1 MKLETNLSN
10 NYRCAVI
17 LIVGIFSR
25 FSNKPFKSIT
35 RKDVTLFLDSILKP
49 EDIDPLHKSIGTYN
63 YYLVILTRF
72 FKWLYNPTMPSKTRP
87 KPAVVENI
95 TSLKQL
101 ETSIYNPSDL
111 WTEQDDLIFLKYCPS
126 KRMKAY
132 HTVSRDSSCRPHEI
146 LKLKVKDIMFKTSGN
161 YQYAEVRVNGKT
173 GSRHIPLINSIPF
186 VKDYLDHEHPQPNNQ
201 NAPFICGIGR
211 ASLGKHL
218 RPISLTNMYSTLY
231 KKSYFPKL
239 LTNPNVIP
247 EDKQKIKKLL
257 NKPWNPY
264 IRRHTA
270 LTEKSLNPK
279 IAHILNQHAGW
290 TQGSAM
296 REKYL
301 HYFSNTSSESI
312 LEAYGIVPTDKKQSD
327 ILKPRICPNCNEGNI
342 PNSKFCAKCRM
353 ILKYDQ
359 YTETLESENKKETR
373 ITTLEKE
380 LKELTDSHDI
390 LVQMYEAD
398 PQERR
403 KLKQLYREARDNGA
417 RIPGQMLFLPKEE
430 YTPGSFSHT
439 SYDLNVQDQEDKI
452 RERKKQ

>member
-1 MKLETNLSN
+1 MKSETNLSD
-10 NYRCAVI
+10 NYRCAAIMI
-17 LIVGIFSR
+17 LGSFSR

-35 RKDVTLFLDSILKP
+35 KKDVTLFLDSILKP
-49 EDIDPLHKSIGTYN
+49 ENVDPLHKSIGTYN

-72 FKWLYNPTMPSKTRP
+72 FKWLYNFNMPAKTRP

-95 TSLKQL
+95 VPLKRR
-101 ETSIYNPSDL
+101 EVSIYSPDDL
-111 WTEQDDLIFLKYCPS
+111 WTEADDLLFLKYCPS

-132 HTVSRDSSCRPHEI
+132 HTVARDTSCRPHEI
-146 LKLKVKDIMFKTSGN
+146 LKLKVKDIQFKTSGS
-161 YQYAEVRVNGKT
+161 YQYAEIMVNGKT

-218 RPISLTNMYSTLY
+218 RPISLTNMYNTLY
-231 KKSYFPKL
+231 KKAYFPKL

-247 EDKQKIKKLL
+247 EDKQKIKGLL

-290 TQGSAM
+290 TQGLAM

-342 PNSKFCAKCRM
+342 PNSKFCSKCRM
-353 ILKYDQ
+353 VLTYDMHA
-359 YTETLESENKKETR
+359 ETLESEKQKESRLQSLEER
-373 ITTLEKE
+373 I
-380 LKELTDSHDI
+380 
-390 LVQMYEAD
+390 AD
-398 PQERR
+398 MDEMHRDWERIQIMGWPD
-403 KLKQLYREARDNGA
+403 K
-417 RIPGQMLFLPKEE
+417 PK
-430 YTPGSFSHT
+430 
-439 SYDLNVQDQEDKI
+439 
-452 RERKKQ
+452 